1 MVKRDNFLVSSQGI
15 VIVGVAIGILAA
27 LLQKF
32 GNPGNM
38 GICVACFERDIA
50 GAIGMHRADVVQYLR
65 PEIIGF
71 GLGAFISALL
81 FREFKPRGGSTPLAR
96 FILGMIAMIGA
107 LVFLGCPWRAILRL
121 AGGDGNALFGLAGL
135 AVGVGIGTLFF
146 RAGYTLGRSEKQR
159 IGAGIIIP
167 IVLLG
172 FLALRLVFPQVEG
185 NPKSGIL
192 FYSVKGPG
200 SQHAALLISLVIG
213 AVVGILAQRSRFCT
227 MGALRD
233 LILFRHLHLFSG
245 FVALLVA
252 AFVVNLILGQ
262 FHPGFVG
269 QPVAHTQSFWNFAG
283 MVVAGLA
290 FALAG
295 GCPGRQI
302 FMSGEGDGDAGVFV
316 LGMIVGA
323 AVSHNFGLASSP
335 AGIGPYGAY
344 AVAFGLIGC
353 LLIGFTHM
361 DRIKS

>member
-1 MVKRDNFLVSSQGI
+1 
-15 VIVGVAIGILAA
+15 VG
-27 LLQKF
+27 
-32 GNPGNM
+32 
-38 GICVACFERDIA
+38 
-50 GAIGMHRADVVQYLR
+50 
-65 PEIIGF
+65 
-71 GLGAFISALL
+71 
-81 FREFKPRGGSTPLAR
+81 
-96 FILGMIAMIGA
+96 
-107 LVFLGCPWRAILRL
+107 
-121 AGGDGNALFGLAGL
+121 
-135 AVGVGIGTLFF
+135 
-146 RAGYTLGRSEKQR
+146 
-159 IGAGIIIP
+159 
-167 IVLLG
+167 
-172 FLALRLVFPQVEG
+172 
-185 NPKSGIL
+185 
-192 FYSVKGPG
+192 
-200 SQHAALLISLVIG
+200 
-213 AVVGILAQRSRFCT
+213 
-227 MGALRD
+227 
-233 LILFRHLHLFSG
+233 
-245 FVALLVA
+245 
-252 AFVVNLILGQ
+252 AFVVNLIVGQ